1 MNNRPGFVRVWDLPV
16 RLFHW
21 VLVALLAASWI
32 TAEAGIQYM
41 TWHMRC
47 GYAILALVLF
57 RLLWGFVGSP
67 YARCGS
73 FVAGVPAAWRYV
85 RSWFSARPLRYA
97 GHNPLGGWMVLALL
111 LLIAAQAATG
121 LFATDDIFNDGPLN
135 RLVSNDTADT
145 LTGWHHLIFN
155 LLLVAAALHVLAVA
169 LYLLVKRDNLVLPM
183 VTGRKADDGLHHV
196 QAARRVPWWR
206 AGILAAASAA
216 MVWALVEWLPGVAG

>member
-1 MNNRPGFVRVWDLPV
+1 MNTRLAFVRVWDLPV

-21 VLVALLAASWI
+21 LLVALLAASWI

-67 YARCGS
+67 YARFSS
-73 FVAGVPAAWRYV
+73 FVVGVPAAWRYL
-85 RSWFSARPLRYA
+85 RSWFGARPLRYA

-135 RLVSNDTADT
+135 RLVSNNLADT

-155 LLLVAAALHVLAVA
+155 LLLGAAALHVLAVV
-169 LYLLVKRDNLVLPM
+169 LYLLVKRDNLVWPM
-183 VTGRKADDGLHHV
+183 VTGRKPGAGLHHV
-196 QAARRVPWWR
+196 QIERRVPGWR
-206 AGILAAASAA
+206 ACVVAAISVAA
-216 MVWALVEWLPGVAG
+216 VWALVEWLPAVAG